1 MTLRPFRAT
10 RRLASPLLPARSTL
24 RVLRTAWRVA
34 GICAIAALCLPASA
48 MELARYDNTIILSGP
63 VNGSEWAMVKDAFAA
78 NPHIDLVIL
87 RNSHGGEAGT
97 GYEIGEFFRQR
108 GVTTAVSGYCVSSC
122 SRMFLGGKNRLF
134 TDDYP
139 LDQTRVGFHGHYDA
153 QGNLNGASVIRDG
166 LYEWIIR
173 YSDGKAD
180 PELVKRWI
188 AIRKNKGAAN
198 FFHPD
203 LAATLGN
210 SVFFCDGMQRQ
221 KITSCEAIPTDA
233 LQRGVITD
241 KRRISS
247 PDQASLPSRARANA
261 FPPSGYADI
270 DELDKLPLDARPGVE
285 QYQRYLAAPTP
296 KAFAVAPTRRHWG
309 WNSGSKEDVNAQ
321 ALKRCEERAGQA
333 CVLYSVDDNVVYQQ

>member
-1 MTLRPFRAT
+1 MISTKTRPSLS
-10 RRLASPLLPARSTL
+10 RLASHA
-24 RVLRTAWRVA
+24 AA
-34 GICAIAALCLPASA
+34 ICILALSGATASA
-48 MELARYDNTIILSGP
+48 MELAKFGNTIILSGP

-97 GYEIGEFFRQR
+97 GYEIGEFFRKA

-122 SRMFLGGKNRLF
+122 SRMFLGGKQRLF

-153 QGNLNGASVIRDG
+153 QGNLNGASVIRGG
-166 LYEWIIR
+166 LYDWIIR

-180 PELVKRWI
+180 PALVKRWI
-188 AIRKNKGAAN
+188 AIQNHKGAAS
-198 FFHPD
+198 FYHPD

-210 SVFFCDGMQRQ
+210 SVFFCDGQERK

-241 KRRISS
+241 TRRIAS
-247 PDQASLPSRARANA
+247 PDQDTQPDRLRARQ
-261 FPPSGYADI
+261 FPASGFAAVD
-270 DELDKLPLDARPGVE
+270 DLNKLPLDSDEGRE
-285 QYQRYLAAPTP
+285 QYQRYLAASAP
-296 KAFAVAPTRRHWG
+296 KAFAVAPTRKHWG
-309 WNSGSKEDVNAQ
+309 WNAGAKQDVNAQ

-333 CVLYSVDDNVVYQQ
+333 CVLYAVDDNVVYKE